1 MKRFAPLLAIPLALA
16 LAAGACSSSKSDPAP
31 GGGEAEDAGAAP
43 VVGGA
48 RPAKLRVPS
57 GYDPKKPAPLLL
69 MLHGYGTA
77 GSLIDFYIKMTSI
90 ADEKGFLYVAPDG
103 TFDAGGKRF
112 WNATDAC
119 CDYGKT
125 NVDDVAYLVGLI
137 EEIKRSYSVDPA
149 RIFVMGH
156 SNGGFMANRLA
167 CDRADVFAAAV
178 SVSGAN
184 FADAARCKPSAPVG
198 FLQVHGTTDQTVLFA
213 GEPGDGGLAGAY
225 PGADATVAI
234 WADKNGCAKAPVVG
248 QPIHVD
254 PSKAGAETKVTRHEG
269 CTRNGAAEL
278 WAIEGAGHVFS
289 YTPEALR
296 ATWEFL
302 EAHAKSR

>member
-1 MKRFAPLLAIPLALA
+1 MERLAPALA
-16 LAAGACSSSKSDPAP
+16 LSAALAFAACSSSKSDPPATTE
-31 GGGEAEDAGAAP
+31 GEADAGAAP

-48 RPAKLRVPS
+48 RPAKLRVPA
-57 GYDPKKPAPLLL
+57 GYDPAKPAPLLL

-103 TFDAGGKRF
+103 TFDATGKRF

-149 RIFVMGH
+149 RIYVMGH

-184 FADAARCKPSAPVG
+184 FADPARCKPSAPVG

-213 GEPGDGGLAGAY
+213 GEGGDGGLGGAY
-225 PGADATVAI
+225 PGADTTVAI
-234 WADKNGCAKAPVVG
+234 WADKNGCAKAPVAG

-254 PSKAGAETKVTRHEG
+254 SSKAGAETRVTRRDG
-269 CTRNGAAEL
+269 CAKNGAAEL
-278 WAIEGAGHVFS
+278 WAIEGAGHLFS

-296 ATWEFL
+296 ATWDFL